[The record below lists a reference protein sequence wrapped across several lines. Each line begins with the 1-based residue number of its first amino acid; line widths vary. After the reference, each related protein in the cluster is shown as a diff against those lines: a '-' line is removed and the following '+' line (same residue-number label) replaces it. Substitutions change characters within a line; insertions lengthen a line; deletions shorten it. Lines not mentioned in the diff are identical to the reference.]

1 MKSRADRTT
10 PATAPH
16 IPVYLAQKMQLL
28 IPCALVLAL
37 TCAPRFASAA
47 MPKHMTVSKGDADV
61 LRYALA
67 LEHIEAAFYN
77 WVVGSN
83 LFTAFPVAAQQYVP
97 LIQAHENAHV
107 KVLTGVLGPQAGVAC
122 TNYPF
127 EQLVTDYASFLS
139 LALTFENLGVSAY
152 DFAIQ
157 VRALSWARIRC

>member
-1 MKSRADRTT
+1 M
-10 PATAPH
+10 H
-16 IPVYLAQKMQLL
+16 LL
-28 IPCALVLAL
+28 ISCALVLTL
-37 TCAPRFASAA
+37 TCATRSATA
-47 MPKHMTVSKGDADV
+47 KPKHMKISSGDANV

-77 WVVGSN
+77 WVVGTDM
-83 LFTAFPVAAQQYVP
+83 FDGFPVAAKQYVP

-107 KVLTGVLGPQAGVAC
+107 TALTGVLGHQAGPAC

-152 DFAIQ
+152 DFAIK
-157 VRALSWARIRC
+157 VRSPFRAR